1 MKKYIKFIV
10 AAVAFV
16 AFLGGVYVLYQKLAE
31 EYQSGQNLVVQGM
44 EGGNRAETSGTDTA
58 SGATGDIEEK
68 DSQGTSGGGNE
79 TDKENSESGT
89 ASGDETG
96 KGDGAGSTDK
106 TGTGNTAGSTDKT
119 DTGNTAGST
128 NKTDTENTVDNTDH
142 SGTEDASGDNSQEQ
156 QYTPAMDFV
165 METADGEE
173 VMLYDFVGKPIVLNF
188 WASWCGPCKAEI
200 PDFQATYEKLGG
212 DVQFIMLNATDG
224 MQETKEGAMKFIK
237 EQGYT
242 LPIYFD
248 TQMQGS
254 YLYSIYSLPTT
265 FFINAK
271 GEVVAYAQGMIDAET
286 LEYGISMIYEEP

>member
-16 AFLGGVYVLYQKLAE
+16 VFLGGVYVLYQKLAS
-31 EYQSGQNLVVQGM
+31 EYQPGQNLVVQGT
-44 EGGNRAETSGTDTA
+44 EGGNHTEISGSGTA
-58 SGATGDIEEK
+58 SEATGD
-68 DSQGTSGGGNE
+68 QGASGGGNE
-79 TDKENSESGT
+79 TGKGNSGSGT

-96 KGDGAGSTDK
+96 KGDV
-106 TGTGNTAGSTDKT
+106 AGSTDKT
-119 DTGNTAGST
+119 DTGNTTEST
-128 NKTDTENTVDNTDH
+128 DP
-142 SGTEDASGDNSQEQ
+142 SGTGDDSGDNSQEQ

-165 METADGEE
+165 METAEGEE

-200 PDFQATYEKLGG
+200 PDFQATYEKLGEE
-212 DVQFIMLNATDG
+212 VEFIMLNATDG
-224 MQETKEGAMKFIK
+224 VQETKEGAMEFIK

-242 LPIYFD
+242 RPFYFD

-254 YLYSIYSLPTT
+254 YLYSVYSLPTT
-265 FFINAK
+265 FFINAE
-271 GEVVAYAQGMIDAET
+271 GEVVAYAQGMIDAAT